1 MPVKDFESYFVKHY
15 GMHGNDYMIIDS
27 DSLMHLFCEF
37 DKNPQNTTSLLH
49 RQYKG
54 ADHRLYD
61 LSIGWYLRD
70 IPELEPFKKTVVII
84 RKEDLPYVFSTCTDS
99 RPSVTLVDESDKEK
113 GEAIMRITVNPNL
126 ALKYSRE
133 AKVVRVMLTQNR

>member
-1 MPVKDFESYFVKHY
+1 M
-15 GMHGNDYMIIDS
+15 
-27 DSLMHLFCEF
+27 
-37 DKNPQNTTSLLH
+37 
-49 RQYKG
+49 
-54 ADHRLYD
+54 
-61 LSIGWYLRD
+61 
-70 IPELEPFKKTVVII
+70 EPFKKTVVII